1 MRLALVLMGG
11 GARAAYQVGVLKALA
26 EIAREADPHRHTLPF
41 AVVCG
46 SSAGAINATSIA
58 SHADDF
64 SHGVRRLLEFWE
76 HLRADY
82 VYRTDW
88 LGIAAAGARWL
99 ATMTFGWAAHRS
111 PRGLLDNTPL
121 AHLLQRELSFHRI
134 EQMLEARLLHALAV
148 TALSYSSGRHLTFYQ
163 AAEPIQA
170 WRRAQRT
177 ARLVDLSA
185 SHLLASSAIPF
196 VFPAVP
202 LVLDGQIEYFGDG
215 SIRQIAPLSPA
226 IHFGAQRIVVVGA
239 ADPRPEIPAANGAGR
254 ARGYPTLAQIGQQVL
269 ASVFLDSIGSDI
281 ERIEHINRMIEH
293 LPHQVEVDSGW
304 RHVDVLAIAPSERIE
319 LIAAKHLKQ
328 MPATMRGLLGAIGGS
343 QPAGASFASYLLFE
357 EPFTRELIELGYR
370 DGRAQRD
377 TLAAWIA
384 AADGGGM
391 GSGGMAGGA
400 MAGGGSVV
408 GGSAVGGS
416 TVGGS
421 VVGGSTIGSSV
432 VGSSTVGTSAVSD
445 DAPSGVPAAAT
456 RDTRATAPDARV
468 GDDRAAGEMRV

>member
-26 EIAREADPHRHTLPF
+26 EIAREADPQRHTLPF

-76 HLRADY
+76 PLRADY

-99 ATMTFGWAAHRS
+99 ATMTFGWAARRS
-111 PRGLLDNTPL
+111 PRGLLDNAPL

-134 EQMLEARLLHALAV
+134 EQMLEARLLHALSI

-226 IHFGAQRIVVVGA
+226 IHFGAHRIVVVGA
-239 ADPRPEIPAANGAGR
+239 ADPRPEIPAANGTGLV
-254 ARGYPTLAQIGQQVL
+254 RGYPTLAQIGQQVL

-357 EPFTRELIELGYR
+357 EAFTRELIELGYR

-377 TLAAWIA
+377 MLAGWIA
-384 AADGGGM
+384 LADGG
-391 GSGGMAGGA
+391 
-400 MAGGGSVV
+400 
-408 GGSAVGGS
+408 SA
-416 TVGGS
+416 
-421 VVGGSTIGSSV
+421 
-432 VGSSTVGTSAVSD
+432 
-445 DAPSGVPAAAT
+445 PAAGMPRDDGLAT
-456 RDTRATAPDARV
+456 GEIRV
-468 GDDRAAGEMRV
+468 

>member
-1 MRLALVLMGG
+1 
-11 GARAAYQVGVLKALA
+11 
-26 EIAREADPHRHTLPF
+26 
-41 AVVCG
+41 
-46 SSAGAINATSIA
+46 
-58 SHADDF
+58 
-64 SHGVRRLLEFWE
+64 
-76 HLRADY
+76 ADY

-99 ATMTFGWAAHRS
+99 ATMTFGWASRRS

-134 EQMLEARLLHALAV
+134 EQMLEARLLHALSI

-163 AAEPIQA
+163 AAQPIQA

-226 IHFGAQRIVVVGA
+226 IHFGADRIVVVGA
-239 ADPRPEIPAANGAGR
+239 ADPRPEIPAANGAGLV
-254 ARGYPTLAQIGQQVL
+254 RGYPTLAQIGQQVL

-343 QPAGASFASYLLFE
+343 QPAGSSFASYLLFE
-357 EPFTRELIELGYR
+357 EAFTRELIELGYV

-377 TLAAWIA
+377 TLAGWIA
-384 AADGGGM
+384 QADGG
-391 GSGGMAGGA
+391 
-400 MAGGGSVV
+400 
-408 GGSAVGGS
+408 SA
-416 TVGGS
+416 
-421 VVGGSTIGSSV
+421 
-432 VGSSTVGTSAVSD
+432 
-445 DAPSGVPAAAT
+445 PAAGT
-456 RDTRATAPDARV
+456 PPED
-468 GDDRAAGEMRV
+468 GLAAGEIRV

>member
-26 EIAREADPHRHTLPF
+26 EIAREADPQRHTVPF
-41 AVVCG
+41 SVVCG

-76 HLRADY
+76 PLRADY

-99 ATMTFGWAAHRS
+99 AAMSFGWAARRS
-111 PRGLLDNTPL
+111 PRGLLDNAPL

-134 EQMLEARLLHALAV
+134 EQMLESRLLHALSI

-202 LVLDGQIEYFGDG
+202 LVLDGQVEYFGDG
-215 SIRQIAPLSPA
+215 SIRQVAPLSPA
-226 IHFGAQRIVVVGA
+226 IHFGANRIVVIGA
-239 ADPRPEIPAANGAGR
+239 ADPRPEIPAANGSGR
-254 ARGYPTLAQIGQQVL
+254 VRGYPTLAQIGQQVL
-269 ASVFLDSIGSDI
+269 ASVFLDSIGADI
-281 ERIEHINRMIEH
+281 ERIEHINRMILH
-293 LPHQVEVDSGW
+293 LPHQIEPASGW
-304 RHVDVLAIAPSERIE
+304 RHIEVLAIAPSERIE
-319 LIAAKHLKQ
+319 LLAARHLKRL
-328 MPATMRGLLGAIGGS
+328 PLTVRGLLGAVGGNR
-343 QPAGASFASYLLFE
+343 ATGASFASYLLFE
-357 EPFTRELIELGYR
+357 AEFASELLELGYR
-370 DGRAQRD
+370 D
-377 TLAAWIA
+377 TLAHREQLRAWIGA
-384 AADGGGM
+384 ANHRDPRESPSTANDPLHE
-391 GSGGMAGGA
+391 SD
-400 MAGGGSVV
+400 
-408 GGSAVGGS
+408 SA
-416 TVGGS
+416 
-421 VVGGSTIGSSV
+421 
-432 VGSSTVGTSAVSD
+432 
-445 DAPSGVPAAAT
+445 
-456 RDTRATAPDARV
+456 AR
-468 GDDRAAGEMRV
+468 